1 LEAGQGAGVPFAAGS
16 EVCSNRDKPERV
28 VHHQQRFTQRLAQ
41 RKEKCMAIGRGLVAT
56 AVFAGGLAVGTA
68 GAAWADL
75 PTMNG
80 SYTAT
85 STTPSGK
92 HIDSSWTVNGCGD
105 GCIWVKAGA
114 GGQAGYLV
122 DGQWVLDGMNNLYC
136 PDDRT
141 WSQYAT
147 TSHMTWDPNTLAGTS
162 QITYVAPFCG
172 HPAGTTQTNQLQ
184 LKASS

>member
-1 LEAGQGAGVPFAAGS
+1 
-16 EVCSNRDKPERV
+16 
-28 VHHQQRFTQRLAQ
+28 
-41 RKEKCMAIGRGLVAT
+41 MAIGRGLVAT
-56 AVFAGGLAVGTA
+56 AVFACLAVCTSGTA
-68 GAAWADL
+68 WADDL

-105 GCIWVKAGA
+105 GCIYVKAGA
-114 GGQAGYLV
+114 GGGMAYLV
-122 DGQWVLDGMNNLYC
+122 DGQWVLDTMNNLYC

-141 WSQYAT
+141 WSQMAT
-147 TSHMTWDPNTLAGTS
+147 NAHMTWDPNTLAGTS
-162 QITYVAPFCG
+162 QITYIVSFCG

>member
-1 LEAGQGAGVPFAAGS
+1 
-16 EVCSNRDKPERV
+16 
-28 VHHQQRFTQRLAQ
+28 
-41 RKEKCMAIGRGLVAT
+41 MAIGRGLVAT
-56 AVFAGGLAVGTA
+56 AVFAAGLAVGTA
-68 GAAWADL
+68 GAAWADDL

-114 GGQAGYLV
+114 GGQAAYLV

-136 PDDRT
+136 PSDRT
-141 WSQYAT
+141 WSQLAT
-147 TSHMTWDPNTLAGTS
+147 NAHMTWDPNTLAGTS
-162 QITYVAPFCG
+162 QVTYIAPFCG